1 MENQKIKLSEEQLRE
16 LVKNTIMESIQ
27 DGTLDE
33 GRLGNFFSS
42 LGQGIKGTVRG
53 GLDQGRQMYNQNMA
67 QTTANDAADARQK
80 ATDFGKKRNIANADI
95 PAVQKVI
102 KKYDA
107 KIQKATEAFE
117 KAKKTLLSLKQE
129 KAQAVKDARAK
140 YKSDMTTR
148 MNNMNNKATGL
159 EGDSAQYSDKEREMI
174 NRRRSSFGL
183 DPAQASANKKMVA
196 ESEFNKMFKNAFVK
210 ALNETI

>member
-1 MENQKIKLSEEQLRE
+1 MYYCAKERKEKYQE
-16 LVKNTIMESIQ
+16 LKE
-27 DGTLDE
+27 
-33 GRLGNFFSS
+33 
-42 LGQGIKGTVRG
+42 K
-53 GLDQGRQMYNQNMA
+53 
-67 QTTANDAADARQK
+67 QTTTPPPVETESKEPQSVGRPK
-80 ATDFGKKRNIANADI
+80 TD
-95 PAVQKVI
+95 
-102 KKYDA
+102 DA

-117 KAKKTLLSLKQE
+117 KAKQTLLSLKQE

-159 EGDSAQYSDKEREMI
+159 EGDSAQYSDKGREMM
-174 NRRRSSFGL
+174 NRRRSSLGL

-210 ALNETI
+210 ALNETV